1 MATSTS
7 SKARKRANPVSRSY
21 TTTKGDKVTV
31 LKNGTKIVN
40 GQESG
45 KVPVKEG
52 YRQVQGQSGS
62 SRIVKIGSGQD
73 KKYDS
78 TGYYT
83 KANYAN
89 PFTKTIQ
96 STTGQRTKDLR
107 TQTRFNEVM
116 QSRNTGVPT
125 PTLPNASGGTPTPVT
140 TPNNQSSRIGTGAT
154 PTPDINNPAP
164 TPAASIVSSTQNDDG
179 TYTNMMSDGSTKI
192 ESGIQYAE
200 RQYNEQANKQ
210 LSALDEQK
218 RIFDTKI
225 DRLLK
230 SNNALYNSTISSI
243 KSTFDVRRDQL
254 GQSFDRLKQTRE
266 KAGYQTD
273 SFRYTPT
280 HAEGL
285 VTNDENNYIN
295 DLADLDAQEEGLI
308 LQAIQAKE
316 AKDWEALDAQM
327 KMYDTLNQQK
337 TTLYAQLLTA
347 AQTQNRRIEEE
358 ARIERELAEKAAA
371 TPISAGAAALAAN
384 VAPVLAK
391 EIDKLTQD
399 EAVAFLEKKAKELN
413 VDVNILRSAVIDRR
427 REDADYARS
436 LQPKPKTEKVT
447 KEDHYSTIN
456 ELISG
461 DYSVDG
467 TPYTDPNGFF
477 TPEGFR
483 TIQLAALASGISR
496 SEFLENYGGN
506 LNPDTV
512 DQYGLTNKEKEDLG
526 Y

>member
-1 MATSTS
+1 MS
-7 SKARKRANPVSRSY
+7 RAY
-21 TTTKGDKVTV
+21 TTTKGEKVQV

-40 GQESG
+40 GVESG

-62 SRIVKIGSGQD
+62 SRTVKIGSGQD

-96 STTGQRTKDLR
+96 STSSQRTQDLR

-116 QSRNTGVPT
+116 QNRNTGT
-125 PTLPNASGGTPTPVT
+125 PTATITPTGGTPTPVT
-140 TPNNQSSRIGTGAT
+140 TPNNQSSRVGTGAT

-164 TPAASIVSSTQNDDG
+164 TPTASIVSSTQNADG
-179 TYTNMMSDGSTKI
+179 TYTKMMSDGSTKI

-200 RQYNEQANKQ
+200 RQYSEQTNKQ

-218 RIFDTKI
+218 RTFDSKI

-230 SNNALYNSTISSI
+230 SNNSLYNSTISSI
-243 KSTFDVRRDQL
+243 KSTFDVRREQL
-254 GQSFDRLKQTRE
+254 GQSFDRLKATRE
-266 KAGYQTD
+266 KAGFQTD

-295 DLADLDAQEEGLI
+295 DLADLDAQEEALV

-316 AKDWEALDAQM
+316 AKDWDALDAQM

-337 TTLYAQLLTA
+337 VTLYGQLLTA
-347 AQTQNRRIEEE
+347 AQAQNRRIEEE

-391 EIDKLTQD
+391 EIDKLSQD
-399 EAVAFLEKKAKELN
+399 EAVAFLEQKAKDLN
-413 VDVNILRSAVIDRR
+413 IDVNILRSAVIDRR

-436 LQPKPKTEKVT
+436 LQPKTKTTKPT

-467 TPYTDPNGFF
+467 VPYTDPNGLF

-483 TIQLAALASGISR
+483 TVQRAALASGVSR

-506 LNPDTV
+506 LNPETV
-512 DQYGLTNKEKEDLG
+512 NQEGNPYGLTVKEKGNLG

>member
-1 MATSTS
+1 MS
-7 SKARKRANPVSRSY
+7 RAY
-21 TTTKGDKVTV
+21 TTTKGEKVQV

-40 GQESG
+40 GVESG

-62 SRIVKIGSGQD
+62 SRTVKIGSGQD

-96 STTGQRTKDLR
+96 STSSQRTQDLR

-116 QSRNTGVPT
+116 QNRNTGT
-125 PTLPNASGGTPTPVT
+125 PTATITPTGGTPTPVT
-140 TPNNQSSRIGTGAT
+140 TPNNQSSRVGTGAT

-164 TPAASIVSSTQNDDG
+164 TPTASIVSSTQNADG

-200 RQYNEQANKQ
+200 RQYSEQTNKQ

-218 RIFDTKI
+218 RTFDSKI

-254 GQSFDRLKQTRE
+254 GQSFDRLKATRE
-266 KAGYQTD
+266 KAGFQTD

-295 DLADLDAQEEGLI
+295 DLADLDAQEEALV

-316 AKDWEALDAQM
+316 AKDWDALDAQM

-337 TTLYAQLLTA
+337 VTLYGQLLTA
-347 AQTQNRRIEEE
+347 AQAQNRRIEEE

-391 EIDKLTQD
+391 EIDKLSQD
-399 EAVAFLEKKAKELN
+399 EAVAFLEQKAKDLN
-413 VDVNILRSAVIDRR
+413 IDVNILRSAVIDRR

-436 LQPKPKTEKVT
+436 LQPKTKTTKPT

-483 TIQLAALASGISR
+483 TVQQAALASGISR

-512 DQYGLTNKEKEDLG
+512 DQYGLTNKEKENLG

>member
-1 MATSTS
+1 MS
-7 SKARKRANPVSRSY
+7 RAY
-21 TTTKGDKVTV
+21 TTTKGDKVQV

-40 GQESG
+40 GVDSG

-62 SRIVKIGSGQD
+62 SRLVKIGSGQD

-96 STTGQRTKDLR
+96 STSSQRTQDLR

-116 QSRNTGVPT
+116 QNRNATTPT
-125 PTLPNASGGTPTPVT
+125 PTLTPTGGTPTPVT
-140 TPNNQSSRIGTGAT
+140 TPNNQSSRVGTGAT

-164 TPAASIVSSTQNDDG
+164 TPTASIVSSTQNSDG

-218 RIFDTKI
+218 RTFDSKI

-230 SNNALYNSTISSI
+230 SNNSLYNSTISSI
-243 KSTFDVRRDQL
+243 KSTFDVRREQL
-254 GQSFDRLKQTRE
+254 GQSFDRLKATRE
-266 KAGYQTD
+266 KAGFQTD

-295 DLADLDAQEEGLI
+295 DLADLDAQEEALV

-316 AKDWEALDAQM
+316 AKDWDALDAQM

-337 TTLYAQLLTA
+337 VTLYGQLLTA
-347 AQTQNRRIEEE
+347 AQSQNRRIEEE
-358 ARIERELAEKAAA
+358 ARLERELAEKAAA

-391 EIDKLTQD
+391 EIDKLSQD
-399 EAVAFLEKKAKELN
+399 EAVAFLEQKAKDLN
-413 VDVNILRSAVIDRR
+413 IDVNILRSAVIDRR

-436 LQPKPKTEKVT
+436 LQPKVKTTKPT

-483 TIQLAALASGISR
+483 TVQQAALASGISR

-506 LNPDTV
+506 LNPDSV
-512 DQYGLTNKEKEDLG
+512 DQYGLTNKEKENLG